1 MTGLIL
7 QFGYD
12 YTDQNRDRL
21 KGLDDEQALVKHLKK
36 QNLIEQFA
44 QYADKRGLKR
54 RNLMIQKS
62 HRLLEQFIES
72 RIVYNMLDEAAWLQ
86 YLNRDDPAIKETLR
100 VFKAGEAF
108 PQEPGAETA
117 ETKKVAYDYRA
128 THKAF
133 SMVARA

>member
-1 MTGLIL
+1 M
-7 QFGYD
+7 
-12 YTDQNRDRL
+12 L
-21 KGLDDEQALVKHLKK
+21 KYLKK

-108 PQEPGAETA
+108 PQEPGAEA
-117 ETKKVAYDYRA
+117 KETKEVARAFDYRA
-128 THKAF
+128 THRTF
-133 SMVARA
+133 STVARA